1 MDESRLWKCLM
12 GEAEVLL
19 QALRFYFESR
29 WIAHQISGR
38 AGDKETYK
46 KYRGHIALYILNQK
60 LCLWKQ
66 MSVTKIKKL
75 TDR

>member
-1 MDESRLWKCLM
+1 MILYL
-12 GEAEVLL
+12 V
-19 QALRFYFESR
+19 
-29 WIAHQISGR
+29 AHQISGR